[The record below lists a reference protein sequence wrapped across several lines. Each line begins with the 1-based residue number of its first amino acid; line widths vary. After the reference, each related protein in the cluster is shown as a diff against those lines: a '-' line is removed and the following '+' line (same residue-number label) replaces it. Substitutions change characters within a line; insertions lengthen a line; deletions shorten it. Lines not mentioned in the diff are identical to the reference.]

1 MPLDNDTLSRDEVND
16 TEKVAESAEV
26 EHKALQAADILLLQK
41 TLAEET
47 AKAEKYLANWQRA
60 QADYAN
66 CKRRSEQE
74 KEDVKQYGN
83 SILIMSLLPVL
94 DDMERAM
101 DSVPAKMGHQTWL
114 NGVKLILRK
123 FQAVLEAQG
132 LSQIKAVGQQF
143 DPEFHEAVMG
153 APGKEGVVIEELQKG
168 YKLKDRVI
176 RPSKVVVGQGKE
188 QKEQKEISEDKQQSS
203 DFGGK

>member
-1 MPLDNDTLSRDEVND
+1 MPLDKDTLSKDEAND
-16 TEKVAESAEV
+16 TEKVTESADV
-26 EHKALQAADILLLQK
+26 EQKALQAADILLLQK
-41 TLAEET
+41 TLTEEK

-60 QADYAN
+60 QADFINY
-66 CKRRSEQE
+66 KKRSELE
-74 KEDVKQYGN
+74 KEDAKQFGN
-83 SILIMSLLPVL
+83 AMLIASLLPVL

-101 DSVPAKMGHQTWL
+101 ASIPAKMGHQTWL

-123 FQAVLEAQG
+123 FQTVLEAQG

-143 DPEFHEAVMG
+143 APELHEAVMG
-153 APGKEGVVIEELQKG
+153 APGEEGAVIEELQKG

-188 QKEQKEISEDKQQSS
+188 QKEISEDKQQSL
-203 DFGGK
+203 D

>member
-1 MPLDNDTLSRDEVND
+1 MPLDNDTLSTDEAND
-16 TEKVAESAEV
+16 TEEVAESAEV

-41 TLAEET
+41 TLDEEK

-60 QADYAN
+60 QADYIN
-66 CKRRSEQE
+66 YKRRSEQE
-74 KEDVKQYGN
+74 KEDAKQYSN
-83 SILIMSLLPVL
+83 AMLIVSLLPVL
-94 DDMERAM
+94 DDMERALA
-101 DSVPAKMGHQTWL
+101 SIPVKMGHQTWL

-123 FQAVLEAQG
+123 FKAVLEAQG

-143 DPEFHEAVMG
+143 TPELHEAVMG
-153 APGKEGVVIEELQKG
+153 APGEEGVVIEELQKG

-188 QKEQKEISEDKQQSS
+188 QKEISEDNQQSS
-203 DFGGK
+203 E